1 MTDHQL
7 RYFLKVAEKQNLT
20 LAAQEL
26 IISPPALTSTL
37 RRLESELGCRLF
49 DRSGRNIVL
58 SAAGQ
63 IMLKHA
69 TAALESLDG
78 AKEEIAQAQ
87 QRKDLHLTV
96 GLTSPLI
103 CHDALKTFLDLHPEI
118 QLTHHVLRID
128 QIMSPALKQDFAFV
142 IAAEGDDPGAGW
154 EGQLIKADN
163 PLMLA
168 VYSSH
173 PLAGRKSIRL
183 DELSEE
189 RFIAIP
195 REYCFRRFVDRVF
208 EQAGISPNVILECE
222 FALRPTMLKAQYG
235 ILLITDAVKNTGFSP
250 DTVFIPVTEPAVN
263 SPWHIFIHRN
273 SMQTRAASLFW
284 DFMASYYRNGTSGT
298 HAHKDLTNPTGR
310 L

>member
-1 MTDHQL
+1 MTDQQL

-26 IISPPALTSTL
+26 VISPPALTATL
-37 RRLESELGCRLF
+37 RRLETELGCRLF
-49 DRSGRNIVL
+49 DRSGRNIIL

-63 IMLKHA
+63 IMFEHTKE
-69 TAALESLDG
+69 ALGALDA
-78 AKEEIAQAQ
+78 AKEKIDLAQ
-87 QRKDLHLTV
+87 QHSDWRLTV

-103 CHDALKTFLDLHPEI
+103 CHDAIKTFLELHPEI

-128 QIMSPALKQDFAFV
+128 QLTSPSLKQDFSFV
-142 IAAEGDDPGAGW
+142 IAAKDDVPGPGW
-154 EGQLIKADN
+154 EGQLIKQDN

-173 PLAGRKSIRL
+173 PLAGRSSIRL
-183 DELSEE
+183 SELAEE

-195 REYCFRRFVDRVF
+195 REYCFRRCVDRIF

-222 FALRPTMLKAQYG
+222 FALRPTMLEAQYG
-235 ILLITDAVKNTGFSP
+235 VLLITDAVKNTGFSP

-263 SPWHIFIHRN
+263 NPWHIFKHRN

-284 DFMASYYRNGTSGT
+284 DFMASYYRN
-298 HAHKDLTNPTGR
+298 NR
-310 L
+310 Q